1 MKRLLTHMLTVNAIL
16 GITSSPEPEYGK
28 PRKKYTDNFGGG
40 YAHNGMYS
48 QAKKIR
54 KGAGHKKLTRA
65 ERKSKYGKIH

>member
-1 MKRLLTHMLTVNAIL
+1 MKRLLTSILAASSIL
-16 GITSSPEPEYGK
+16 GMASSPEPEYSK
-28 PRKKYTDNFGGG
+28 PRKKYTDDFGGG